1 MGGIL
6 RMPNNPKEQI
16 VGRNRRVIE
25 ITQEIRRRHGKIR
38 SAATKERWEHSTQVG
53 TSKAS
58 DIAPLPPA
66 DDIRYSWLTDHLER
80 LEGKQAR
87 EDYYALLK
95 SETR

>member
-6 RMPNNPKEQI
+6 GMPNNPKEQI

-25 ITQEIRRRHGKIR
+25 ITQEIRRRRVKLR
-38 SAATKERWEHSTQVG
+38 SAATKGRREHPTQVG
-53 TSKAS
+53 ASKAS
-58 DIAPLPPA
+58 DIVALPSA